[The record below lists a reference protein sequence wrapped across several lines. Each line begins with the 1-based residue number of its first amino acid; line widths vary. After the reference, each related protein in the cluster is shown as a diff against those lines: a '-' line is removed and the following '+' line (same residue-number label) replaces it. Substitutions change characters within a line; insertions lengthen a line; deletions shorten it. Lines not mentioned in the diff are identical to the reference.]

1 MAYLL
6 WFMQGTGRCDR
17 VKLCD
22 ILILII
28 IGNADSLVRVWW
40 GENDMGVKWTRFM
53 TTPGNHC
60 NDY

>member
-1 MAYLL
+1 M
-6 WFMQGTGRCDR
+6 
-17 VKLCD
+17 VVVV
-22 ILILII
+22 
-28 IGNADSLVRVWW
+28 VRGGGGG